1 MSTKEEKAFRLALN
15 AARCSKCGGRILEI
29 QRPKVVC
36 QKCGARYLLAVRGS
50 HPLLLRYKLIEDEE
64 QQVREVKEIKETIT
78 KEVVLIP
85 CKYCGGLMP
94 QTANFCPNCGARRKG

>member
-1 MSTKEEKAFRLALN
+1 MTKDEERTFRRAVSV
-15 AARCSKCGGRILEI
+15 ARCLKCGGRILEI

-36 QKCGARYLLAVRGS
+36 QKCETHYLLAVQSGTF
-50 HPLLLRYKLIEDEE
+50 LFRYKLIEDKE
-64 QQVREVKEIKETIT
+64 QQVKEVKEIKETIT